1 MALSTMR
8 TMRAAPGQSCLPED
22 SGRPGFALAA
32 LAVWLLVGAAM
43 LVASGTARSAMYK
56 WVDEKGIVH
65 YTDKMPPE
73 AVDKASVELNKQ
85 GVPINRTEKA
95 LTPEQRRAIE
105 QEAEK
110 AKEAARAQEE
120 INRRDRALVSSYTS
134 EAEIDLARNRSL
146 QTINNVISSSQAFS
160 EQLTKRKVDVEAK
173 KAESQGKPIVA
184 VLDRELESIDAELAR
199 QSDLIAQKQKEVV
212 AITAKYDADKQRWR
226 ELVAAKAAAK
236 SAAPA
241 PEQRHG
247 RGSRGRYRQEIG
259 ALAPRSAST
268 FAARGISRTGAAP
281 RPGLR

>member
-1 MALSTMR
+1 
-8 TMRAAPGQSCLPED
+8 
-22 SGRPGFALAA
+22 
-32 LAVWLLVGAAM
+32 M
-43 LVASGTARSAMYK
+43 LVASGTARAAMYK
-56 WVDEKGIVH
+56 WVDEKGVVH

-85 GVPINRTEKA
+85 GVPINRTDKA

-105 QEAEK
+105 QEAEQ

-212 AITAKYDADKQRWR
+212 AISAKYDADKQRWR
-226 ELVAAKAAAK
+226 ELVAARAAAK

-241 PEQRHG
+241 PS
-247 RGSRGRYRQEIG
+247 GS
-259 ALAPRSAST
+259 
-268 FAARGISRTGAAP
+268 TGVVPVGGTAKK
-281 RPGLR
+281 